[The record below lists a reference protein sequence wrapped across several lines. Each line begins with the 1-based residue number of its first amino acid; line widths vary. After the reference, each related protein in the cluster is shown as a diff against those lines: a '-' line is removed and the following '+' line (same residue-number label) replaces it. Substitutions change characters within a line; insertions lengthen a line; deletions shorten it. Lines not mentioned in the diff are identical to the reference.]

1 MKNQKV
7 LLIALV
13 VIVGLFAVGIVKDQ
27 VMKVAVTVGISK
39 ASGAPVRIGGLSVGV
54 IRPSLR
60 IKDFKM
66 YQPKGYP
73 KGIMLDIPTISV
85 DCNLWAFF
93 KKKIHVP
100 LIELDLKEAVFIR
113 DERGLSVDSLK
124 VAKKEAPEAKKAKS
138 AKPMAMQIDVLKL
151 NLGRV
156 ILKEITA
163 EGEPSLQIHDINI
176 KEKTYKNITS
186 MQQLVGLLMIESM
199 KPAAI
204 KGAGIYSAVSFAGVA
219 FLPAAAVGIF
229 TGKDTVADTFP
240 VSFNRAYRKSLDV
253 LGQMGEIKSE
263 DKEAATITA
272 VVNGATVILKI
283 EQKTRSEARITISAR
298 KFLLS
303 KIQIAG
309 TVLHKLTEALR

>member
-1 MKNQKV
+1 MGS
-7 LLIALV
+7 LFY
-13 VIVGLFAVGIVKDQ
+13 FAVGIVKDQ
-27 VMKVAVTVGISK
+27 VMRVAVTIGVSK
-39 ASGAPVRIGGLSVGV
+39 TSGAPVSIGGLSVG
-54 IRPSLR
+54 IIKPSLR

-73 KGIMLDIPTISV
+73 KGVMLDIPAIKV
-85 DCNLWAFF
+85 ECNLWSFF
-93 KKKIHVP
+93 KKKIHIP
-100 LIELDLKEAVFIR
+100 LIELDLREAVFIR
-113 DERGLSVDSLK
+113 DEKNEISVDSLK
-124 VAKKEAPEAKKAKS
+124 VAKKEAPQAKKAK
-138 AKPMAMQIDVLKL
+138 PMPMQIDVLKL

-156 ILKEITA
+156 VLKEITA

-219 FLPAAAVGIF
+219 FLPAAVGGIF
-229 TGKDTVADTFP
+229 TGKDSVADTFP
-240 VSFNRAYRKSLDV
+240 VSFDRAYKESLDV

-272 VVNGATVILKI
+272 VVDGATVTLNI
-283 EQKTRSEARITISAR
+283 EQKTKGESRIVISAR
-298 KFLLS
+298 KFCLP